1 MPSSNAYEAV
11 IISVG
16 NELLIGK
23 TVNTNLTWLAKKLT
37 LLGYKVR
44 LGLEVRDECDDIAWA
59 FRTALD
65 LEASVVIS
73 TGGLGPTFDDMT
85 LACLAKAL
93 GRQLVLN
100 EEALEMVRKKY
111 AERGLELTE
120 HRVKMAMLPEG
131 ARPLP
136 NPVGTAPGVLLDVD
150 GKLVAALPG
159 VPAEMKGIFEA
170 HIEPI
175 LRGRGPKIFIAEGTV
190 LCEGVPESSAAPV
203 VDRAMKTSPRV
214 YVKSHPSGGELTV
227 PVLEIHVQASADN
240 PEEAEK
246 AVKEAL
252 KVLVEGLRE
261 LGGRVEIREPGWS
274 SRRLMRGMFWW

>member
-1 MPSSNAYEAV
+1 MFALLTLMSCSNTYEAV

-23 TVNTNLTWLAKKLT
+23 TINTNLTWLAKKLT
-37 LLGYKVR
+37 VLGYKVR

-65 LEASVVIS
+65 MGARVVIS

-93 GRQLVLN
+93 ERRLVLS

-111 AERGLELTE
+111 ASRGLELTE
-120 HRVKMAMLPEG
+120 HRIKMAMLPEG
-131 ARPLP
+131 AKPLP
-136 NPVGTAPGVLLDVD
+136 NPVGTAPGVLLDLD
-150 GKLVAALPG
+150 GTLVVALPG

-175 LRGRGPKIFIAEGTV
+175 LRERGPKIFLAERTV
-190 LCEGVPESSAAPV
+190 VCEGVPESSAAPI

-227 PVLEIHVQASADN
+227 PILGIHIQASADT

-246 AVKEAL
+246 AVEEAL
-252 KVLVEGLRE
+252 EVLIKGLQE
-261 LGGRVEIREPGWS
+261 LGGRVEIR
-274 SRRLMRGMFWW
+274 